1 MKIILTALFVIM
13 FFATL
18 IIIARHCC
26 NTDLKAKNKNKKE
39 EKEAPYTK
47 LTHLVRYKYIRSSCD
62 YSYWTDCYPLMRYVD
77 IKDQLKAQIY
87 FDDFIDTIK
96 NVCDNY
102 EMNVPVCDVAIKAI
116 QTQVKICQVENT
128 KENKKE
134 LVNILDLIKESF
146 LNMAKYGLDVDK
158 ELVYSYKD
166 SLIRY
171 NEISEGLVNGK
182 IKVVKYSY
190 DDKGERK
197 TASVDLYDIE
207 DYINLIKEE
216 KLIG

>member
-1 MKIILTALFVIM
+1 MKIILTALFIIM

-62 YSYWTDCYPLMRYVD
+62 YSYWSDCYPLMRYVD

-96 NVCDNY
+96 NVCNNY
-102 EMNVPVCDVAIKAI
+102 EMNVPVCEVAIKAI

-128 KENKKE
+128 QENKKE

-146 LNMAKYGLDVDK
+146 LNMAKHGLDIDK
-158 ELVYSYKD
+158 DFVYSLKD
-166 SLIRY
+166 TLKRY
-171 NEISEGLVNGK
+171 NEISENLENGK
-182 IKVVKYSY
+182 IKVIKYSY
-190 DDKGERK
+190 DEKGKRK
-197 TASVDLYDIE
+197 TTSYDLYDIE
-207 DYINLIKEE
+207 DYINLYKEG
-216 KLIG
+216 KLNG